1 MEEKGKTIKQYCK
14 DAMKRLKGGFWEK
27 YYASLDEKLK
37 KAEQD
42 GVSVTKVKD
51 YYVEKVVNSIT
62 KTKDENEVF
71 YFKVKNMLDSE
82 GEVANAIGRLRSTDT
97 SIANSSIICNVIA
110 SSGREN
116 DALNTKSV
124 GSMLISL
131 SISQPINSEPGK
143 SPSRLGLAKTMVVT
157 PGVVS
162 PVSSSYVAAPITT
175 LKSIAPS

>member
-42 GVSVTKVKD
+42 GVSPAKVKD

-82 GEVANAIGRLRSTDT
+82 GEVANAIGRLTDHT
-97 SIANSSIICNVIA
+97 VYDKLSYEEKQRYTLELSEKYVKAVERYNK
-110 SSGREN
+110 E
-116 DALNTKSV
+116 KS
-124 GSMLISL
+124 
-131 SISQPINSEPGK
+131 
-143 SPSRLGLAKTMVVT
+143 LGC
-157 PGVVS
+157 
-162 PVSSSYVAAPITT
+162 
-175 LKSIAPS
+175 